1 MLGLWTGNVLT
12 DAYLALIKWVIAFI
26 LLFFFPIGT
35 IIGVIWLYFL
45 WKDNK
50 ALNEQLDR
58 EEQSKDEKEIDG
70 KNY

>member
-1 MLGLWTGNVLT
+1 LGLWTGNVLT

>member
-1 MLGLWTGNVLT
+1 MGLWTGNVLT